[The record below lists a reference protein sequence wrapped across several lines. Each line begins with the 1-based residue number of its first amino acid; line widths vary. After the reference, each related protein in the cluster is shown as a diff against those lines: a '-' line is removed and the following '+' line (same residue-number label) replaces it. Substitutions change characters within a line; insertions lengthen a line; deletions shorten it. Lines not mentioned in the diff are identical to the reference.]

1 MKYKTKIVP
10 AILTESQS
18 DLVSMLSTAK
28 TFTDWVQIDLMDG
41 CFVPSSSIST
51 QELAEI
57 KPDIGWEAHLM
68 VNNPEAV
75 LEHIKNAGAKRVIF
89 HYESTGDQQ
98 GVIEKARSLQLEV
111 GIALNPDTPVEVL
124 QNLVAKIDCVLLM
137 TVYPGFYGAK
147 FIPEV
152 MDKLKLFRAKYPAI
166 EIGIDGG
173 VKEENLKMIVESGAS
188 SICVGSAIFLSINPA
203 ESYNRLRNIAQS

>member
-28 TFTDWVQIDLMDG
+28 TFSDWVQIDLMDG

-111 GIALNPDTPVEVL
+111 GIALNPDTPVKVL
-124 QNLVAKIDCVLLM
+124 QNLTTKIDCVLFM

-152 MDKLKLFRAKYPAI
+152 MDKVRVFRAQHPDI
-166 EIGIDGG
+166 EIGVDGG
-173 VKEENLKMIVESGAS
+173 VKEGNLKMIVESGAS
-188 SICVGSAIFLSINPA
+188 SICVGSAIFLSNKPA
-203 ESYNRLRNIAQS
+203 ESYKSLSNIAQS

>member
-98 GVIEKARSLQLEV
+98 GVIEKARSL
-111 GIALNPDTPVEVL
+111 
-124 QNLVAKIDCVLLM
+124 
-137 TVYPGFYGAK
+137 
-147 FIPEV
+147 
-152 MDKLKLFRAKYPAI
+152 
-166 EIGIDGG
+166 
-173 VKEENLKMIVESGAS
+173 
-188 SICVGSAIFLSINPA
+188 
-203 ESYNRLRNIAQS
+203 

>member
-1 MKYKTKIVP
+1 
-10 AILTESQS
+10 
-18 DLVSMLSTAK
+18 
-28 TFTDWVQIDLMDG
+28 
-41 CFVPSSSIST
+41 
-51 QELAEI
+51 
-57 KPDIGWEAHLM
+57 IGWEAHLM
-68 VNNPEAV
+68 VNNPEAM
-75 LEHIKNAGAKRVIF
+75 LENIRNAGAKRAIF
-89 HYESTGDQQ
+89 HYEATDDQQ

>member
-1 MKYKTKIVP
+1 MKNTTKIVP
-10 AILTESQS
+10 AILTDSQNN
-18 DLVSMLSTAK
+18 LVSMLSMAK
-28 TFTDWVQIDLMDG
+28 TFTGWVQIDLMDG
-41 CFVPSSSIST
+41 CFVPSSSISS

-68 VNNPEAV
+68 VNNPEAM
-75 LEHIKNAGAKRVIF
+75 LENIRNAGAKRAIF
-89 HYESTGDQQ
+89 HYEATGDQQ

-124 QNLVAKIDCVLLM
+124 QNLAAKIDCVLFM

-152 MDKLKLFRAKYPAI
+152 MDKVKLFRAQYPAV

-173 VKEENLKMIVESGAS
+173 VKEENLKMVAESGAN
-188 SICVGSAIFLSINPA
+188 SICVGSAIFLSKNPA